1 MKSLTYFSKFNRNK
15 EGEDSSGLDIQ
26 NLQDSMDNM
35 DRKSFE
41 GATDEDDLTHKTT
54 KNEDEHQQLNE
65 S

>member
-15 EGEDSSGLDIQ
+15 DGEDSSGLDIQ
-26 NLQDSMDNM
+26 NLKDSMDNM

-41 GATDEDDLTHKTT
+41 GATDVGVDKTT
-54 KNEDEHQQLNE
+54 NEDEHQQLNE